1 MSNKVTLIYKDGK
14 FSVCINEKLIN
25 EDKDLEKSLDRFK
38 QVIRDNVVA
47 KSTTWENIVESIKDI
62 KNNEL
67 EINNEYKTLTF
78 GFLKYFYNTGKIFYT
93 KDNKMTQLMG
103 GCELFN
109 FVVQISVNG
118 EIDNYEDFLEFCK
131 EILENKSTYRVSESS
146 LFVSNAGF
154 NYGSAEYNFSSK
166 KINKGASID
175 KCTFDEFKSYVLDII
190 K

>member
-1 MSNKVTLIYKDGK
+1 MSNKVTLIYEDGK

-78 GFLKYFYNTGKIFYT
+78 GLLKYFYNTGKIFYT
-93 KDNKMTQLMG
+93 KDNKMTPLMG

-131 EILENKSTYRVSESS
+131 EILGNKSTYRVSESS

-154 NYGSAEYNFSSK
+154 NYGSAEYNFSSQ